1 MWGRLFAAALLA
13 ALAVPGPA
21 DAELTPDRLSMA
33 KELARE
39 CAIMQAMLERD
50 DRFEDRISR
59 QRFLRMLEGWGADD
73 GDLREVERVWEDARA
88 TAPYQASAKD
98 IWIRRIKIYVK
109 ACHGVP

>member
-1 MWGRLFAAALLA
+1 MSARRLAAALLA
-13 ALAVPGPA
+13 ALTIPA
-21 DAELTPDRLSMA
+21 RAGAELSPERLSMA

-39 CAIMQAMLERD
+39 CAIMQAILERD

-59 QRFLRMLEGWGADD
+59 GRFLRMLRGWGADD

-88 TAPYQASAKD
+88 TAAYQPSAKD